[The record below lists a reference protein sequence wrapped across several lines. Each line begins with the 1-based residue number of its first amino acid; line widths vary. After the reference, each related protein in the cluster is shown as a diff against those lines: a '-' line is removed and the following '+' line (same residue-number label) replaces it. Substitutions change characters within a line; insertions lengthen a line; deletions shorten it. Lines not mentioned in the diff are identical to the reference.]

1 MSTLS
6 PENWKQISPY
16 LDEALALPEAER
28 TAWLESLGATKP
40 ELAAVLRKLLEE
52 HQAASQEMFLER
64 PPAPEMDDA
73 ALCGRVVGPYALLSP
88 IGRGGMGSVWLAER
102 SDGRFERR
110 VAVKFLNFAVIAHG
124 GAERF
129 KREGRI
135 LGRLTHPHIAELID
149 AGVTPTGEPY
159 LVLEYVEGDHIDRY
173 CDDRKLD
180 LDARIRLFL
189 DVLSAVAQAHANLI
203 VHRDI
208 KPSNVLVSKD
218 GQVKLLDFGVAK
230 LLEDD
235 TSSAPPTILTLEG
248 AGALTPLF
256 AAPEQVSG
264 TAITTATDV
273 YTLGVLLYILMTGQH
288 PAGPGPH
295 SAADLVKLIAETEL
309 PRASTAVASA
319 DAEAAADARSTTPE
333 RLRRQL
339 RGDLDTILAKA
350 MKKPPA
356 ERYSSVA
363 ALAEDL
369 QRYLRHKPVSARPDT
384 ISYRLRKYV
393 RRHRVGA
400 AVAAGL
406 VLLLAGFA
414 VMQAVQLRR
423 ITRERD
429 RANRIAGFMTD
440 IFKIPDPG
448 ESRGNR
454 VTARELLDR
463 ASKDID
469 ASLANDPQL
478 QSRLMSVMGITYG
491 RLGVYSAAEPLM
503 QRAIDVGRRANG
515 PGDGDVLHTEDELAM
530 LYIQNGR
537 ISEAD
542 QLLRE
547 VMANGRRSLGP
558 EDPITLES
566 MSDAAYALSLEGRHA
581 EAVDLA
587 RRAFEAQH
595 RVQGEGYYGTL
606 WSMDIFAGTLVRSG
620 HPAESEP
627 IYRQELAI
635 AQRVRGVDD
644 VSTINAMSNL
654 GATLIALDRLSEGE
668 DVLRQTLAIETRVY
682 GPQEVETGRT
692 LYNLACAAAR
702 QGKRDE
708 AFSFLNQAIPVV
720 YVRTLLGIERDS
732 DLDSLHGDPRWNT
745 VIAAARHRTAKVGN

>member
-6 PENWKQISPY
+6 PENWKEISPY
-16 LDEALALPEAER
+16 LDEALARPEAER
-28 TAWLESLGATKP
+28 AAWLESLRATKP

-52 HQAASQEMFLER
+52 HQAASQERFLEG
-64 PPAPEMDDA
+64 PPGPEMDDA
-73 ALCGRVVGPYALLSP
+73 ALRGRVVGPYALLSP

-102 SDGRFERR
+102 GDGRFERR
-110 VAVKFLNFAVIAHG
+110 VAVKFLNFAVMAHG

-173 CDDRKLD
+173 CDDHKLD

-189 DVLSAVAQAHANLI
+189 DVLSAVAQAHTNLI

-235 TSSAPPTILTLEG
+235 TSSASPTILTLEG

-256 AAPEQVSG
+256 AAPEQISG

-273 YTLGVLLYILMTGQH
+273 YALGVLLYILMTGQH

-295 SAADLVKLIAETEL
+295 SAADLVKVAEAEL

-319 DAEAAADARSTTPE
+319 DAEEAADARATTPE

-350 MKKPPA
+350 MKKSPA

-363 ALAEDL
+363 TLAEDL
-369 QRYLRHKPVSARPDT
+369 QRYLRHEPVSARPDT
-384 ISYRLRKYV
+384 IPYRLRKYV

-400 AVAAGL
+400 VVAAGL

-448 ESRGNR
+448 ESKGNR

-469 ASLANDPQL
+469 TSLTNDPEL
-478 QSRLMSVMGITYG
+478 QSRLMSVMGITYS
-491 RLGVYSAAEPLM
+491 RLGVYSVAEPVM
-503 QRAIDVGRRANG
+503 ERAIDVGRRTNG
-515 PGDGDVLHTEDELAM
+515 PGDREVLRTEDELAM

-566 MSDAAYALSLEGRHA
+566 MSDAAYVLSLEGRHA

-620 HPAESEP
+620 RPAESEP

-654 GATLIALDRLSEGE
+654 GATLIVLGRFSEGE

-682 GPQEVETGRT
+682 GPREVETGRT
-692 LYNLACAAAR
+692 LYNLACAAAH
-702 QGKRDE
+702 QGKRDG
-708 AFSFLNQAIPVV
+708 AFSFLNQAIPIV
-720 YVRTLLGIERDS
+720 YVRTLLGIEKDT
-732 DLDSLHGDPRWNT
+732 DLDSLHSDPRWNA
-745 VIAAARHRTAKVGN
+745 VIAAARRRTAEVGN